1 MLIGMPFHA
10 VLVFSL
16 GYDFLF
22 QSILGQCD
30 RFKDLFEHPVC
41 VCVCVLF
48 SFIFHTYSSV
58 NLLIIGN
65 GVCSQS
71 CSCRI
76 ELESQ
81 KSTLELVSK
90 ELNHLAAILH
100 VYARGFEFYEVKKN
114 FCYYF

>member
-1 MLIGMPFHA
+1 MEDYNLKFLLIGMPFHA

-16 GYDFLF
+16 GYDLLF

-30 RFKDLFEHPVC
+30 RFKDLFEHS
-41 VCVCVLF
+41 VCVLF

-90 ELNHLAAILH
+90 ELYHLAAILH
-100 VYARGFEFYEVKKN
+100 VYAGGLIFMK
-114 FCYYF
+114 